1 MPQLANQESRGYTH
15 FFKFT
20 AADLNNAAFLTSNE
34 KVIAQIPPGG
44 VVTNAA
50 LYETVPFTGTATDL
64 SISVGSVAGTS
75 TNMIATTDIDA
86 SAGAFIL
93 GFNTGSVLV
102 NTAATGYV
110 ANAAYTS
117 TPISIRVLGT
127 ITTTTVATGEWTVG
141 LTILDPQPFGINA

>member
-1 MPQLANQESRGYTH
+1 MPQLTNNESRGFTH

-20 AADLNNAAFLTSNE
+20 AADLNNTSFLASNE

-44 VVTNAA
+44 IVTSAA
-50 LYETVPFTGTATDL
+50 LYESVAFTGTAIDL

-86 SAGAFIL
+86 TSGAFIEA
-93 GFNTGSVLV
+93 FNTGTALV
-102 NTAATGYV
+102 NATGAGYV

-127 ITTTTVATGEWTVG
+127 LTAAAVATGEWTVG
-141 LTILDPQPFGINA
+141 LTILDPAAFTANP

>member
-1 MPQLANQESRGYTH
+1 MPQLTNQESRGYTH

-20 AADLNNAAFLTSNE
+20 AADLNNAAFLASSE

-44 VVTNAA
+44 VITNAA

-86 SAGAFIL
+86 SSGAFIL
-93 GFNTGSVLV
+93 GFNTGTALV
-102 NTAATGYV
+102 NSGTGYV

-117 TPISIRVLGT
+117 TPVSIRVLGT
-127 ITTTTVATGEWTVG
+127 LTSAAVATGEWTVG
-141 LTILDPQPFGINA
+141 LTILDPQAFGINA

>member
-20 AADLNNAAFLTSNE
+20 AADLNNAAFLASNE
-34 KVIAQIPPGG
+34 RVIAQIPPGG
-44 VVTNAA
+44 VVTNVA

-86 SAGAFIL
+86 SSGAFIL
-93 GFNTGSVLV
+93 GFNTGTALV
-102 NTAATGYV
+102 NSGTGYV

-117 TPISIRVLGT
+117 TPVSIRVLGT
-127 ITTTTVATGEWTVG
+127 LTPAAVTTGEWTVG
-141 LTILDPQPFGINA
+141 ITILDPQPFGINA